1 MINGKPLTKVTPT
14 AGKRQCG
21 FTLLEVVVALTI
33 TGMVLGSLFALA
45 GGSKQLAFRSGQSL
59 DVAIEA
65 RASINFALL
74 QDEYREVEEI
84 LEGQE
89 QFSIRANEYLE
100 PVPRKTEA
108 NTFKLQSYEVIGENT
123 DESIK
128 GTRWVKLELPE

>member
-1 MINGKPLTKVTPT
+1 MINGRPLIKVTT
-14 AGKRQCG
+14 AAGKRQRG

-84 LEGQE
+84 LEGE
-89 QFSIRANEYLE
+89 ERFSIRANEYLE

-108 NTFKLQSYEVIGENT
+108 NTFKLQSYEVIDENT

>member
-1 MINGKPLTKVTPT
+1 MIKSTLASFPNIRKQ
-14 AGKRQCG
+14 RG

-45 GGSKQLAFRSGQSL
+45 GGSKQLAFRSAQSL

-65 RASINFALL
+65 RAAINFALL

-84 LEGQE
+84 MEGDE
-89 QFSIRANEYLE
+89 RFSIRANEYLE
-100 PVPRKTEA
+100 AVPRKTA
-108 NTFKLQSYEVIGENT
+108 PTYFKLQSYEVIDEDT
-123 DESIK
+123 DESIS